1 MTRTSPV
8 AEPAA
13 GSAADAGTLRALEF
27 GTIVEQ
33 LAGHASFEPS
43 RELALATQPVADKA
57 HVGLLQDQTDEADR
71 LLTDQAQAS
80 IGGARDIRAA
90 LERAGRGGRLT
101 PAELLEVGETLEA
114 TERFATRLKAW
125 RGPHL
130 SGIRDALEPA
140 PDLAARIAR
149 SIDEGGEILDTASA
163 ELAAIRKRLRTAQD
177 RVRERLNAMLRS
189 SSMAGVIGE
198 AIVTMRAGRYVIPI
212 RAEAKGRVKGI
223 VHDQS
228 ASGATLFVEPLT
240 VVELNNKWTE
250 ASLAGQREE
259 ERILDELSAEVE
271 SRADA
276 LRDSLSALAR
286 ADLWMARARLSAAMD
301 GVRPNVV
308 EDAAELLS
316 ARHPLLGDAA
326 VPIDLRLGDRFGYR
340 ALVVTGPNTG
350 GKTVSLKTLGLL
362 SLMHQA
368 GLRVPA
374 AEGARLP
381 AFRRVMA
388 DIGDEQSIAQSL
400 STFSSHLRNVV
411 RFVADAG
418 PATLVLLD
426 EVGAGTDPAEGSALA
441 MAILSRLLDAGAMV
455 AATTHYAELKTFA
468 TEHPGVSNAAVEF
481 DVTTLRP
488 TYRLTI
494 GLPGK
499 SQAFAIAERLGLPE
513 PILADARDRISA
525 EHASMEET
533 LAAIA
538 AAEQAQVAALEAAQA
553 ERASASDERELARTG
568 VARARREAAQLL
580 ADARRAA
587 DELVAR
593 AEREVADLR
602 REMTRQRN
610 LGGGRRGSSVAAFD
624 ELTRQAAR
632 ARTETEVEIPADA
645 EPAEEG
651 PQPRVGLFGRSKTL
665 GSTGRIVEIS
675 GRTGR
680 VTLETEVARLVVPAD
695 DVEVVPEPVSGPT
708 PRDLGAEEMRR
719 RAAAARVTAA
729 RPARRA
735 RRGRARAP
743 DRPPRRCP
751 PRRPRRGRH
760 RPRHRDRRPAARGA
774 RGPRRAPPRAIGAR
788 RTQGRGRRRGDGRRA
803 LGLLRRRGGRLGAEA
818 RLGRR
823 RRSRD
828 RCRGRRRRWRW

>member
-1 MTRTSPV
+1 MTPTSPA
-8 AEPAA
+8 AEPEA
-13 GSAADAGTLRALEF
+13 GTAADAGTLRALEF

-43 RELALATQPVADKA
+43 RELALATLPVADA
-57 HVGLLQDQTDEADR
+57 THVGLLQDQTDEADR

-80 IGGARDIRAA
+80 IGGARDIRGA
-90 LERAGRGGRLT
+90 LERAARGGRLT
-101 PAELLEVGETLEA
+101 PDELLEVGDTLEA
-114 TERFATRLKAW
+114 TDRFAARLKAW
-125 RGPHL
+125 SGPHL

-140 PDLAARIAR
+140 PELAARIAR
-149 SIDEGGEILDTASA
+149 SIDEGGEILDTASP

-189 SSMAGVIGE
+189 STMAGVIGE

-240 VVELNNKWTE
+240 VVELNNRWTE
-250 ASLAGQREE
+250 ASLAAQREE
-259 ERILDELSAEVE
+259 ERILDDLSREVE
-271 SRADA
+271 GRAEA
-276 LRDSLSALAR
+276 LRDSLAALAR

-301 GVRPNVV
+301 GVRPTVV

-326 VPIDLRLGDRFGYR
+326 VPIDLRLGDRFGFR

-374 AEGARLP
+374 ADGARLP

-441 MAILSRLLDAGAMV
+441 MAIVSRLLDAGAMV

-538 AAEQAQVAALEAAQA
+538 AAERAQAAALEAAQA
-553 ERASASDERELARTG
+553 ERASAADERELARSG
-568 VARARREAAQLL
+568 VAQARREAAKLL

-587 DELVAR
+587 DDLVAR

-610 LGGGRRGSSVAAFD
+610 VARGKRGATGAAAFD
-624 ELTRQAAR
+624 ELSRRATR
-632 ARTETEVEIPADA
+632 ARTDTAVAAPEAPAD
-645 EPAEEG
+645 EPAAG
-651 PQPRVGLFGRSKTL
+651 PQPRVGLFGRSRTL

-680 VTLETEVARLVVPAD
+680 VTLETEGARLVVPAD
-695 DVEVVPEPVSGPT
+695 DVEVVPEPISGPS
-708 PRDLGAEEMRR
+708 PRDLEAEELRR
-719 RAAAARVTAA
+719 RAAQRVSPRLDLHGERVEAALERLTAHLDDA
-729 RPARRA
+729 LLAGLDEVVIVHGVGTGALRRA
-735 RRGRARAP
+735 VRETLAEH
-743 DRPPRRCP
+743 PRVRSV
-751 PRRPRRGRH
+751 
-760 RPRHRDRRPAARGA
+760 
-774 RGPRRAPPRAIGAR
+774 
-788 RTQGRGRRRGDGRRA
+788 
-803 LGLLRRRGGRLGAEA
+803 RGGRKDEGGDGATVAE
-818 RLGRR
+818 L
-823 RRSRD
+823 
-828 RCRGRRRRWRW
+828 